1 MKNLFTTIFAT
12 AALLVANNAWA
23 DEDLTP
29 TILTNCNF
37 ENNEILFSN
46 TSRVSIGNVED
57 ATTSSHVLQFTSA
70 GNSMNGYTLSTY
82 NFAEAIGT
90 NAAAVKIEFDYNLS
104 KGNASYFRYITIGD
118 GSARDGFARYT
129 YSNAGG
135 VFAFGLARISSQN
148 YFSINGEKNNLEN
161 SESNA
166 LGTWAH
172 ADIYIDLIEKKVSYN
187 ISNIEKTETFYT
199 GSNIDFYGTGT
210 YVNQIDYF
218 DCANN
223 VSSYI
228 DNLIITKYT
237 NESAQYA
244 NYSVKYVCGENEIK
258 TSASRSGVVG
268 EAASLLSS
276 DTESFFS
283 ADNSKK
289 YIYMSDDSADKT
301 ISSDGSTVVTVT
313 FKGIG
318 VGNVNVIAKDKEG
331 NTLKTFTETR
341 IEGDDATNLYYTRG
355 IKANDNYYFV
365 AGSFINGVNYGVS
378 MIYGSEDTEIEYALD
393 EDVVYY
399 AEESELNLSRSF
411 AAQGMVPERASGG
424 NWQRLYKNSY
434 AYTSTLNAGTYSIVV
449 AGRNQNSSDGIL
461 VIKVRDAEGNILDSY
476 SQELTWAGSSYSAES
491 ATNID
496 VPEGGSIVIANTDET
511 YNSNVGL
518 DYVIVSY
525 ATTTYTIK
533 YVNTD
538 NEEIQTAV
546 VDNIYVGETFT
557 ASDDQMANI
566 IYQESD
572 YGYLSGNEEKTAVA
586 DAEQN
591 VITLVYKKA
600 TVTAIDGVKANAEA
614 GAIYTLGGVKV
625 NNPTQ
630 GLYIQDGKLIRV
642 K

>member
-23 DEDLTP
+23 EDTP
-29 TILTNCNF
+29 IWS
-37 ENNEILFSN
+37 IDFS
-46 TSRVSIGNVED
+46 SI
-57 ATTSSHVLQFTSA
+57 ATTTDGTIKNFTAVTDYTKVGQEGWNWNSQKAEDVGENIAFARTRTDSKTYGFCFRYSA
-70 GNSMNGYTLSTY
+70 LFCQNNPYAMTIIGMKKDYEITVVASANGITGS
-82 NFAEAIGT
+82 FIGT
-90 NAAAVKIEFDYNLS
+90 LGAESSASASEDNKTFTYLMSADGDLNLMVAGGAYVYSVSVVKKDVSN
-104 KGNASYFRYITIGD
+104 NASYT
-118 GSARDGFARYT
+118 
-129 YSNAGG
+129 
-135 VFAFGLARISSQN
+135 
-148 YFSINGEKNNLEN
+148 
-161 SESNA
+161 
-166 LGTWAH
+166 
-172 ADIYIDLIEKKVSYN
+172 
-187 ISNIEKTETFYT
+187 
-199 GSNIDFYGTGT
+199 
-210 YVNQIDYF
+210 
-218 DCANN
+218 
-223 VSSYI
+223 
-228 DNLIITKYT
+228 
-237 NESAQYA
+237 
-244 NYSVKYVCGENEIK
+244 VKYVCGEDEIK
-258 TSASRSGVVG
+258 TSVTHSGAIG

-289 YIYMSDDSADKT
+289 YIYMSDDSANKT

-313 FKGIG
+313 FKEAG

-600 TVTAIDGVKANAEA
+600 TVTAVDSVKANAEA

-625 NNPTQ
+625 TNPTQ